1 MDPTYD
7 TATTVTGHARAASR
21 GLPPAWLF
29 GVAAMP
35 YGSFNGVAAVALPFL
50 LRRDGMPVSRI
61 AAIEAL
67 VQAPAIWYVL
77 WAPVVDFGLLRR
89 TWIVLLSF
97 VSGASTAVAL
107 GLTTHNEW
115 RTATALFV
123 IASAFN
129 QPVSSALGALVASVM
144 PDASRG
150 RAAGWSQAGILC
162 AGVVA
167 GGLTI
172 WISGRLP
179 RPAIGM
185 ILALLIVGPGLA
197 ALLVPEAD
205 SMRARVGPQLSRMWK
220 EIAATLK
227 RKEAWL
233 GFVFF
238 LSPVGAGALMNLFA
252 GVAPDFHASTG
263 DVVGV
268 AAIGGLMMAA
278 GALLSGF
285 VLDRTNRWRI
295 YPLAGLLS
303 ALSTAGMVVAPLRP
317 ITYFLGAAAYAFSTG
332 VAYAAFM
339 ALALQL
345 LGSESA
351 ASGTRFTLFTAAVN
365 VPVVYMLRLDGLGHA
380 HFGARG
386 MLAADGLANLV
397 FAVLLFVLLVR
408 VRLPRLR
415 PGLTGEAAE

>member
-1 MDPTYD
+1 
-7 TATTVTGHARAASR
+7 
-21 GLPPAWLF
+21 
-29 GVAAMP
+29 MP

-50 LRRDGMPVSRI
+50 LRRDGASVSRI

-77 WAPVVDFGLLRR
+77 WAPLVDFGLRRR
-89 TWIVLLSF
+89 TWIVVLSL

-107 GLTTHNEW
+107 GLTTHNGW
-115 RTATALFV
+115 RAATALFV

-144 PDASRG
+144 PDALRG
-150 RAAGWSQAGILC
+150 RAAGWTQAGILS

-172 WISGRLP
+172 WISGRVA
-179 RPAIGM
+179 RPMIGV
-185 ILALLIVGPGLA
+185 IIGLSIVGPALA
-197 ALLVPEAD
+197 ALLVPEPD
-205 SMRARVGPQLSRMWK
+205 PVHARVGAQIVRMWR
-220 EIAATLK
+220 EIAATF
-227 RKEAWL
+227 RRREAWL
-233 GFVFF
+233 GVVFF

-252 GVAPDFHASTG
+252 GVAPDFHASAA

-268 AAIGGLMMAA
+268 AAVGGLMMSA
-278 GALLSGF
+278 GALLGGF

-303 ALSTAGMVVAPLRP
+303 ALSAAAMVVAPLRP

-332 VAYAAFM
+332 IAYAAFM

-380 HFGARG
+380 HFGVRG
-386 MLAADGLANLV
+386 MLAADGLANLT
-397 FAVLLFVLLVR
+397 FALVLLV
-408 VRLPRLR
+408 
-415 PGLTGEAAE
+415 LTTRTNP